1 MKEQPKS
8 RPVPLFVDIPVPE
21 PDSPRFFGL
30 EEITDAGELL
40 GRACDLA
47 TAFRAAA
54 DRAAAYQAVAAAE
67 LTDPRRFD
75 RITFGELAERTGL
88 TEAAAQTLAERG
100 RQLLKGAQPHGSG
113 F

>member
-30 EEITDAGELL
+30 EELTDAGELL
-40 GRACDLA
+40 RRSSDLA
-47 TAFRAAA
+47 SAFRAAA
-54 DRAAAYQAVAAAE
+54 DRAAAYQAIAAAD

-75 RITFGELAERTGL
+75 RITFAELAQRTGL

-100 RQLLKGAQPHGSG
+100 RQLFKGAQPHGRG

>member
-1 MKEQPKS
+1 M
-8 RPVPLFVDIPVPE
+8 RPVPLFVDIPLPE
-21 PDSPRFFGL
+21 PESSRFFGL
-30 EEITDAGELL
+30 EDITDAGELL
-40 GRACDLA
+40 SRASDLA

-54 DRAAAYQAVAAAE
+54 DRAAAYQAIAAAD

-75 RITFGELAERTGL
+75 RITFGELAHRTGL

-100 RQLLKGAQPHGSG
+100 RQLLKGAQPHGQG

>member
-1 MKEQPKS
+1 M
-8 RPVPLFVDIPVPE
+8 PLFVDIPLPE
-21 PDSPRFFGL
+21 PDPARFFGL

-40 GRACDLA
+40 VRASDLTA
-47 TAFRAAA
+47 AFRAAA
-54 DRAAAYQAVAAAE
+54 DRAAAFQAIAAAE

-75 RITFGELAERTGL
+75 RISFGELADRTGL

-100 RQLLKGAQPHGSG
+100 RQLLKGAQPHGLG

>member
-1 MKEQPKS
+1 VKEQPKS
-8 RPVPLFVDIPVPE
+8 RPVPLFVDIPLPE
-21 PDSPRFFGL
+21 PDSARFFGL
-30 EEITDAGELL
+30 EEITDAGALL
-40 GRACDLA
+40 ARASDLS

-75 RITFGELAERTGL
+75 RITFAELARRTGL
-88 TEAAAQTLAERG
+88 TEGAAETLAERG
-100 RQLLKGAQPHGSG
+100 RQLRGAQPHGHG